1 MKQQPE
7 LEVTEQ
13 PTDWL
18 VPYARNA
25 KRHTHEQIDQIC
37 ASIQEFGFNDP
48 VAVWRNGDGVP
59 EIVEGH
65 GRVLAAKRLGM
76 G

>member
-25 KRHTHEQIDQIC
+25 KRHTHEQIDQI
-37 ASIQEFGFNDP
+37 
-48 VAVWRNGDGVP
+48 
-59 EIVEGH
+59 
-65 GRVLAAKRLGM
+65 
-76 G
+76 